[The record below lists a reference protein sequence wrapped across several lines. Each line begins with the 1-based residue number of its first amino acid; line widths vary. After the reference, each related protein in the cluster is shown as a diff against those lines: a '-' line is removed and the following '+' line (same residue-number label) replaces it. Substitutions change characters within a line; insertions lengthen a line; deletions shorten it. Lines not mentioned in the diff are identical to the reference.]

1 MVVLKFLLPLFFLIF
16 SFTEIL
22 KLRVYASVSVGVLD
36 LVLAL
41 IALIW
46 IMKIKKNEYF
56 LKKPFLIFVGIAIFS
71 LIINFTKFSSQEI
84 LVSFLYFARWVLY
97 ASLYFIMVDIG
108 KQLVSKISIYMFFS
122 GFLILIFGFFQIVFY
137 PSLKN
142 LYYLGYDEHMHRLF
156 ATFLDPNFAGTFLVL
171 LFVFI
176 FLLRDKLFGNKKFLS
191 YLVLGFNFIAIVL
204 TYSRGAILMLIVCV
218 VIYSALT
225 RKWKLT
231 AGIICLFAVIF
242 FVLSPI
248 FSVENTN
255 LLRFASVEAR
265 IDSSKKALEIF
276 QKNPMGV
283 GFNTYRFAR
292 EKYER
297 TDWSGAGPSHAGAGV
312 DNSFILILVTTGVF
326 GLISYIYLLY
336 KMFMLGFLKI
346 KQNPYALILIVSL
359 GGLIVN
365 SLFLNSLFYSFI
377 MIWIWVLAGL
387 TESNLRE

>member
-1 MVVLKFLLPLFFLIF
+1 MVLLKFLFPLFFIFFAFAEILRVRIYQSVTIGLFDIVVFAIVIVWFFTTKKGKYEIRKPIVIF
-16 SFTEIL
+16 S
-22 KLRVYASVSVGVLD
+22 
-36 LVLAL
+36 
-41 IALIW
+41 
-46 IMKIKKNEYF
+46 
-56 LKKPFLIFVGIAIFS
+56 GIGIFS
-71 LIINFTKFSSQEI
+71 LLINIT
-84 LVSFLYFARWVLY
+84 SFNIEQIFISMLHLARWILY
-97 ASLYFIMVDIG
+97 ACIYFVIVDIDRSH
-108 KQLVSKISIYMFFS
+108 KNNIIKYMILS
-122 GFLILIFGFFQIVFY
+122 GVLIIGLGFVQYLLY

-142 LYYLGYDEHMHRLF
+142 LYYLGFDEHMYRLF
-156 ATFLDPNFAGTFLVL
+156 GTFLDPNFAGTFLVL
-171 LFVFI
+171 LLVFI
-176 FLLRDKLFGNKKFLS
+176 YVLKDRLFGSKKYLS

-248 FSVENTN
+248 FDVENTN

-265 IDSSKKALEIF
+265 IGSSKKALEIF

-297 TDWSGAGPSHAGAGV
+297 TDWSGAGPSHSGAGV
-312 DNSFILILVTTGVF
+312 DNSFVLILVTTGVF
-326 GLISYIYLLY
+326 GFISYIYLLY
-336 KMFMLGFLKI
+336 KVFLLGFSKI
-346 KQNPYALILIVSL
+346 KRSPYALILIVSL

-365 SLFLNSLFYSFI
+365 SLLLNSLLYSFV
-377 MIWIWVLAGL
+377 MIWIWILAGL
-387 TESNLRE
+387 TENNSRG